1 MNGGHLYAEGPAEV
15 IKDPSYWRRDL
26 IRTADGLE
34 RRRHQ
39 LRWNEISFSRT
50 EQSIMTAFYGIRKM
64 LEAKKSSP
72 NVLAASVP
80 ILEYR
85 RRSDSDNEIVG
96 PILQVY
102 FDLEHPQKCDRD
114 IFFICHQVIHS
125 YIFSTAVGFS
135 SGFEGIYFASDRL
148 RNKHLFF
155 ITAQTLVNV
164 FRKVGNDPDACFSP
178 WVEERLSH
186 HRVQTAFP
194 QPEAYLSDQ
203 LRGHKGFRSH

>member
-1 MNGGHLYAEGPAEV
+1 M

-26 IRTADGLE
+26 IKTADALE

-39 LRWNEISFSRT
+39 LRWNEISFART
-50 EQSIMTAFYGIRKM
+50 EQPIMTAFYGIRKM
-64 LEAKKSSP
+64 LEAKKASP
-72 NVLAASVP
+72 KILAASVP

-85 RRSDSDNEIVG
+85 RRPDLGNEVVA

-102 FDLEHPQKCDRD
+102 FDLEHPKKCDRELL
-114 IFFICHQVIHS
+114 FICHQVIHS

-164 FRKVGNDPDACFSP
+164 FQRVGNDPEADFSP
-178 WVEERLSH
+178 WVEERFPH
-186 HRVQTAFP
+186 HRIQTAFP
-194 QPEAYLSDQ
+194 QPERRPIPDQ
-203 LRGHKGFRSH
+203 PDPTAGQ

>member
-1 MNGGHLYAEGPAEV
+1 M

-26 IRTADGLE
+26 IKTANDLE

-64 LEAKKSSP
+64 LEAKKASP
-72 NVLAASVP
+72 KVLTASVP

-85 RRSDSDNEIVG
+85 RRPDSGNEVVA

-102 FDLEHPQKCDRD
+102 FDLDHPKKCDRD
-114 IFFICHQVIHS
+114 LLFICHQVIHS

-135 SGFEGIYFASDRL
+135 SGFEGIYCASDRL
-148 RNKHLFF
+148 RSKHLFF
-155 ITAQTLVNV
+155 ITAQTLINA
-164 FRKVGNDPDACFSP
+164 FRRVGNDPDADFSP
-178 WVEERLSH
+178 WVEERLPH
-186 HRVQTAFP
+186 HRIQTAFP
-194 QPEAYLSDQ
+194 QPELGRAGS
-203 LRGHKGFRSH
+203 R

>member
-1 MNGGHLYAEGPAEV
+1 M

-26 IRTADGLE
+26 IRTAGGLAL
-34 RRRHQ
+34 RRQQ

-50 EQSIMTAFYGIRKM
+50 EQSIMIAFFGIRKM
-64 LEAKKSSP
+64 LEAQKSSP
-72 NVLAASVP
+72 NVLALSVP

-85 RRSDSDNEIVG
+85 RRLDSDNEIVG
-96 PILQVY
+96 PILQIY

-125 YIFSTAVGFS
+125 YIFSVAVGFS

-148 RNKHLFF
+148 RNEHLFF
-155 ITAQTLVNV
+155 ITAQTLVKV
-164 FRKVGNDPDACFSP
+164 FLKVGNDPDACFSP
-178 WVEERLSH
+178 WVEERLSD

-203 LRGHKGFRSH
+203 LRGRKGSKAEKGSRNH